1 MKEEVGMRTEARTP
15 GRLRQHL
22 DGAAAAL
29 LVFGAII
36 LAYAVGGPALLWLAD
51 YVSSADASP
60 VRAIVVSLGTAAVL
74 MVPLR
79 LCRIL

>member
-1 MKEEVGMRTEARTP
+1 MRTEARTP

-60 VRAIVVSLGTAAVL
+60 VEGRPGIMKNSPFFL
-74 MVPLR
+74 
-79 LCRIL
+79 